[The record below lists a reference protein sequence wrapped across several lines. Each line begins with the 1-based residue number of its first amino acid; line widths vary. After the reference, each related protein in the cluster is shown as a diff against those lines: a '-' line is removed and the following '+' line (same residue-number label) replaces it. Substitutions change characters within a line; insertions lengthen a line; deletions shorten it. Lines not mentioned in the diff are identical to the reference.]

1 MVQAFRGLLGSL
13 RERGDTTVF
22 LSSHVLAE
30 VEATCDRI
38 GVIRGGRMVATG
50 TIDELRRSA
59 ARRVVVDFRQPVSE
73 PIGTMPGIRLCAA
86 SPRKWVFEVQGPL
99 GPLIEALSA
108 LPVHDIHVDA
118 FKLEDYVARHYS
130 GS

>member
-1 MVQAFRGLLGSL
+1 
-13 RERGDTTVF
+13 
-22 LSSHVLAE
+22 
-30 VEATCDRI
+30 
-38 GVIRGGRMVATG
+38 MVATG